1 MSAVKLRSVLTLKKK
16 ERKKCSS
23 ILQSNILQAKQ
34 ANRNRKQTTTKNNN
48 NGPAK
53 KLKITIHVFGKKSDQ
68 NHQKAS
74 AHKIQDWH
82 QPVQYYLERHQAI
95 AAKLGKGGRALGF
108 GGKGKQPFSRLTE
121 WVGQNLLMTDSLVS
135 VVPLICMCLL
145 GLWKAT
151 TEQW

>member
-16 ERKKCSS
+16 KEKNVALYYSRTFCKQNKQIEIENKK
-23 ILQSNILQAKQ
+23 KQ
-34 ANRNRKQTTTKNNN
+34 KN